1 MLNHGWGHKHMM
13 MKSKIKLNLKKVGS
27 SISNAHTKTIHFLED
42 KNRTTFLFLL
52 PYVVLF
58 SVFIVV
64 PVFLAFILSFTYFN
78 GIEFP
83 TFNGFDNYLY
93 ILTEDDVFMKTILP
107 NTLLFSLVVGPGGY
121 ILSFLLA
128 WMLSQVTP
136 KMRTIL
142 ALIIYSPSMT
152 AGIAIA
158 VVWKILFSGDEQG
171 IVNSWLLQLTLANEP
186 LQFLQNP
193 RYLMPIMILVSLW
206 GSMGV
211 GFLAILAG
219 LLNVNKELY
228 EAAYLDGM
236 RNRVQEIFYITIP
249 AIKKQMM
256 FSAVMSI
263 VGTFSAG
270 AIGVA
275 LSGSNPTP
283 QNSGQMIINHI
294 EDFGI
299 LRSEMGVAAALSVIL
314 LLFILGFSTFF
325 SRILKEDD

>member
-1 MLNHGWGHKHMM
+1 MTFKAKLWHG
-13 MKSKIKLNLKKVGS
+13 LKQIRTFFSDLSTKVL
-27 SISNAHTKTIHFLED
+27 HWLED
-42 KNRTTFLFLL
+42 KNRTTYLFLA
-52 PYVVLF
+52 PYVLLF
-58 SVFIVV
+58 FTFIVI
-64 PVFLAFILSFTYFN
+64 PVFLAIILSFTYFN
-78 GIEFP
+78 GIQFP
-83 TFNGFDNYLY
+83 TFNGFNNYLY
-93 ILTEDDVFMKTILP
+93 ILTEDDVFMKTVLP

-121 ILSFLLA
+121 ALSFILA

-136 KMRTIL
+136 KIRTVL

-152 AGIAIA
+152 AGVAIA

-171 IVNSWLLQLTLANEP
+171 MINSWLLQLSLLDEP

-193 RYLMPIMILVSLW
+193 DYLMPIMILVSLW
-206 GSMGV
+206 SSMGV

-228 EAAYLDGM
+228 EAAYIDGM
-236 RNRVQEIFYITIP
+236 RNRLQEIFYITIP
-249 AIKKQMM
+249 SIKKQMM

-294 EDFGI
+294 EDYGI

-314 LLFILGFSTFF
+314 LLIILAFSKFF
-325 SRILKEDD
+325 QRILKEDE

>member
-1 MLNHGWGHKHMM
+1 MM
-13 MKSKIKLNLKKVGS
+13 AKTKITQGIKKVGS
-27 SISNAHTKTIHFLED
+27 VMSDGMTKTVHFLED
-42 KNRTTFLFLL
+42 KDRTTVLFLA
-52 PYVVLF
+52 PYVLLF
-58 SVFIVV
+58 FTFIVV

-78 GIEFP
+78 GIQFP

-107 NTLLFSLVVGPGGY
+107 NTLLFSFVVGPGGY

-136 KMRTIL
+136 KMRTVL

-158 VVWKILFSGDEQG
+158 VVWKIMFSGDEQG
-171 IVNSWLLQLTLANEP
+171 IINSWLLRLSLFNEP
-186 LQFLQNP
+186 IQFLQNP
-193 RYLMPIMILVSLW
+193 DYLMPIMILVSLW

-228 EAAYLDGM
+228 EAAYIDGM
-236 RNRVQEIFYITIP
+236 KNRLQEIFYITIP
-249 AIKKQMM
+249 SIKKQMM

-283 QNSGQMIINHI
+283 QNAGQMIINHI
-294 EDFGI
+294 EDYGI

-314 LLFILGFSTFF
+314 LLIILAFSTFF
-325 SRILKEDD
+325 SRILKEDE

>member
-1 MLNHGWGHKHMM
+1 MM
-13 MKSKIKLNLKKVGS
+13 AKTKINQGIKKVGS
-27 SISNAHTKTIHFLED
+27 KLSDGMTKTIHFLED
-42 KNRTTFLFLL
+42 KNRTTYIFLA
-52 PYVVLF
+52 PYVLLF
-58 SVFIVV
+58 FTFIVV

-78 GIEFP
+78 GIQFP
-83 TFNGFDNYLY
+83 TFNGFNNYLY

-107 NTLLFSLVVGPGGY
+107 NTLLFSFIVGPGGY

-136 KMRTIL
+136 KMRTVL

-158 VVWKILFSGDEQG
+158 VVWKIMFSGDEQG
-171 IVNSWLLQLTLANEP
+171 IINSWLLRLSLLNEP

-193 RYLMPIMILVSLW
+193 DYLMPIMILVSLW

-228 EAAYLDGM
+228 EAAYIDGM
-236 RNRVQEIFYITIP
+236 RNRLQEIFYITIP

-283 QNSGQMIINHI
+283 QNAGQMIINHI
-294 EDFGI
+294 EDYGI

-314 LLFILGFSTFF
+314 LLIILAFSTFF